1 MKKYSFNVD
10 SYFKLEKIL
19 YGQCFRWIQN
29 DDGSFVGVIKDNVI
43 KIWQEKNIVYY
54 YAMSE
59 KNIQNIVTDY
69 FDLNTSYKKIITDFK
84 KKGNS
89 FLNEIIQYSKGTR
102 ILHQDKFEILLS
114 YIISA
119 SNNISRIQ
127 GSIEKLSK
135 LYGTK
140 VIFNKEVYYLFPTIE
155 QLKNVQGKDYSDKIR
170 VGYRA
175 KYLRNTVKF
184 VLKAGNIIE
193 KISNMN
199 TDEAR
204 KELMKLEGVGP
215 KVADCVMLF
224 SMNKKEV
231 FPVDRWIQRVMEK
244 YTKEK
249 HLTKLMIH
257 NISEKEFGKYAG
269 VMNHYMFYWG
279 RENKISD

>member
-1 MKKYSFNVD
+1 VKKYSFNVD

>member
-1 MKKYSFNVD
+1 MKKYSFEVD
-10 SYFKLEKIL
+10 SYFKLDKIL
-19 YGQCFRWIQN
+19 YGQCFRWKQN

-43 KIWQEKNIVYY
+43 KIWQEKNMVYY
-54 YAMSE
+54 YAMNE
-59 KNIQNIVTDY
+59 KNIQNIVIDY
-69 FDLNTSYKKIITDFK
+69 FDLNTSYKKIISDFK
-84 KKGNS
+84 KKDNS
-89 FLNEIIQYSKGTR
+89 VLNEIIKYSKGTR
-102 ILHQDKFEILLS
+102 ILHQDRFEILVS

-140 VIFNKEVYYLFPTIE
+140 VIFNKKEYYLFPTIE
-155 QLKNVQGKDYSDKIR
+155 QLRNVQEKDYENKIH

-175 KYLRNTVKF
+175 KYLRNTVKLL
-184 VLKAGNIIE
+184 LKADNLLE

-199 TDEAR
+199 IDDVR
-204 KELMKLEGVGP
+204 KELVKLEGVGP

-244 YTKEK
+244 YTQEK

-257 NISEKEFGKYAG
+257 NISEKEFGEYAG

-279 RENKISD
+279 RENKISN